1 MPCAALYAGGA
12 RSKRNCDMSTA
23 DITRT
28 RSRSMPKPG
37 RKTTALDR
45 RQRNWGYLFISPWLI
60 GFLLFQLFPIVF
72 TVFLSFTNYKA
83 TSEFKFGNFDFVG
96 VQNYLHLFSDPDAIP
111 AMGITLKFA
120 LISIPLGLIV
130 PLSMALVVNSNRLR
144 GSAYFRTFY
153 FLPSVIPVVA
163 GTIIFNGVLNAQSGW
178 INLGLKSLGINDS
191 PHWFSD
197 PLWAGF
203 ALNLLAI
210 WAVGN
215 AMIILLAGLQNV
227 PTELYE
233 AATID
238 GANTVQ
244 RFFSITIPMLSP
256 VIFYNVTLAVI
267 VSFQYFVP
275 ALLIGTVSGNPQK
288 SLLFFPL
295 HFYRQ
300 AFVFSEMGYASVL
313 ALVIFVVTMA
323 AAALL
328 FFFAQRLVYYA
339 GADR

>member
-1 MPCAALYAGGA
+1 M
-12 RSKRNCDMSTA
+12 
-23 DITRT
+23 
-28 RSRSMPKPG
+28 
-37 RKTTALDR
+37 TTANLSQTRAGNATAPKRKSSLDR
-45 RQRNWGYLFISPWLI
+45 QQRNWGLLFLSPWLV
-60 GFLLFQLFPIVF
+60 GFLAFQLLPIVF
-72 TVFLSFTNYKA
+72 TVFLTFTDYRA
-83 TSEFKFGNFDFVG
+83 TSEFKPGNF
-96 VQNYLHLFSDPDAIP
+96 NYIGFENYVKLLSDPIALP
-111 AMGITLKFA
+111 AMGVTLKFA
-120 LISIPLGLIV
+120 LIGIPLGLVV
-130 PLSMALVVNSNRLR
+130 PLAMALIVNSNRLR
-144 GSAYFRTFY
+144 GSSMFRTLY
-153 FLPSVIPVVA
+153 YLPSIIPVVA

-178 INLGLKSLGINDS
+178 LNLLLKALGVSDP

-210 WAVGN
+210 WSVGN
-215 AMIILLAGLQNV
+215 AMIILLAGLQGV

-238 GANTVQ
+238 GANSVD
-244 RFFSITIPMLSP
+244 RFFNITIPMLSP
-256 VIFYNVTLAVI
+256 VIFYNVTLSVI
-267 VSFQYFVP
+267 LAFQYFVP
-275 ALLIGTVSGNPQK
+275 ALLIGGQSGNPQG

-339 GADR
+339 GGER